1 MTNIFSELK
10 NMNHQL
16 SNALS
21 TMFLRH
27 LVIFLHFETYA
38 LANPQ
43 KAGLCPK
50 SGCELDFLP
59 HIHDMRSKCTESILR
74 AKTEV
79 SRAIEKSFFL
89 TPQIGFWLLRSV
101 AL

>member
-1 MTNIFSELK
+1 MTNIFLGSES
-10 NMNHQL
+10 MDHQL

-27 LVIFLHFETYA
+27 LVMFLHFETYA

-50 SGCELDFLP
+50 SGPQLDFLS
-59 HIHDMRSKCTESILR
+59 HIYEEGSQVGIPDMIQEGP
-74 AKTEV
+74 
-79 SRAIEKSFFL
+79 F
-89 TPQIGFWLLRSV
+89 
-101 AL
+101 